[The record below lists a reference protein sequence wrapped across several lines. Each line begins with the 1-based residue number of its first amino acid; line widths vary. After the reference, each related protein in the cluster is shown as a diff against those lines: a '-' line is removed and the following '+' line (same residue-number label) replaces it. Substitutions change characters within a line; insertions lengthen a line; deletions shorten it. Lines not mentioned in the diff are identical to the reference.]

1 MEKSRYPVDEIS
13 EKTILGVILLKPK
26 ENLSVI
32 NELTEDDFYFNN
44 GQNRYLFI
52 ALKALALNNLPIDMT
67 SVYNFLNEKKTLNIV
82 GGIEYIS
89 SLCDLVTTF
98 NNVDFYLDTL
108 KKTTMLRKFFMAFD
122 NAEDEYLNKPMED
135 VPTFVQKYQNIIN
148 DVANSRKETDFNSL
162 HDVAIELDQRIK
174 SSVGGDSTITG
185 YSTGYK
191 YFDRKINGLNKGSMI
206 VIAGRPG
213 MGKSTLALNI
223 AYNVARKI
231 QKPVAYFS
239 LEVEADKL
247 VIKLYACEAGVNSR
261 NIETGYLTTDERA
274 RLSEAKDRLLDV
286 PLHID
291 ENRSNSVGDI
301 FIKSKKLKEQY
312 GDLGLIVID
321 HIGITDKEKDMK
333 FGSEVAELSYKARQV
348 KKIAGELDVPIIC
361 VTQLNRQ
368 VELRDSKIPQMA
380 DLRGSGEFEQSADQI
395 ILLYRE
401 KYYSQTGNGSNKK
414 ENSTEE
420 NNNDKE
426 LNLAEGW
433 QIVELNVAKNR
444 AGEPGKT
451 YLLFN
456 PALSRF
462 DTPSLETLKVIE
474 SCKKS

>member
-174 SSVGGDSTITG
+174 SSVVRNT
-185 YSTGYK
+185 YSRRHSGW
-191 YFDRKINGLNKGSMI
+191 S
-206 VIAGRPG
+206 AGP
-213 MGKSTLALNI
+213 S
-223 AYNVARKI
+223 
-231 QKPVAYFS
+231 
-239 LEVEADKL
+239 
-247 VIKLYACEAGVNSR
+247 AG
-261 NIETGYLTTDERA
+261 
-274 RLSEAKDRLLDV
+274 
-286 PLHID
+286 
-291 ENRSNSVGDI
+291 
-301 FIKSKKLKEQY
+301 
-312 GDLGLIVID
+312 
-321 HIGITDKEKDMK
+321 
-333 FGSEVAELSYKARQV
+333 
-348 KKIAGELDVPIIC
+348 
-361 VTQLNRQ
+361 
-368 VELRDSKIPQMA
+368 
-380 DLRGSGEFEQSADQI
+380 
-395 ILLYRE
+395 
-401 KYYSQTGNGSNKK
+401 
-414 ENSTEE
+414 
-420 NNNDKE
+420 
-426 LNLAEGW
+426 
-433 QIVELNVAKNR
+433 
-444 AGEPGKT
+444 
-451 YLLFN
+451 
-456 PALSRF
+456 
-462 DTPSLETLKVIE
+462 
-474 SCKKS
+474 